1 MSDASVN
8 KSSRL
13 VGIGAL
19 FITTLIWGGTFTIV
33 KVVLSDISSMLF
45 IGLRFLF
52 ASLVILPFAFNKLR
66 KLSRTQIVMGFIL
79 GFLLFIGFALQTV
92 GLKYTTA
99 SKSGFVTGTVVMF
112 IPLFQFL
119 MEKKKPSVAQLV
131 GSFIVL
137 IGLIFL
143 SVSGTSINNFFME
156 LGGNFNLGDFLTLIC
171 AISYAVYII
180 YLDMTSRKIDLISL
194 VFLQVSVTSLL
205 AFIFSSFL
213 SVINFEA
220 IKFKYTQELL
230 FGLLYTSILAT
241 VLTTFLQ
248 TKYQKEVSP
257 TNAGIIF
264 SFEPVFAAIIAV
276 IFLGDIIS
284 GFSATG
290 CILIF
295 TGLVISE
302 VLGQKAIPTNE

>member
-1 MSDASVN
+1 MNDN
-8 KSSRL
+8 TIQKSGRL
-13 VGIGAL
+13 TGIGAL
-19 FITTLIWGGTFTIV
+19 FFTTLIWGGTFTIV
-33 KVVLSDISSMLF
+33 KVVLNDISSMLF

-52 ASLVILPFAFNKLR
+52 ASIVILPFAFKKLR
-66 KLSRTQIVMGFIL
+66 NLNKQQILMGSVL

-92 GLKYTTA
+92 GLKYTNA
-99 SKSGFVTGTVVMF
+99 SKSGFVTGSVVMF

-119 MEKKKPSVAQLV
+119 IEKKKPSAAQLI
-131 GSFIVL
+131 GSAIVL
-137 IGLIFL
+137 AGLIFL
-143 SVSGTSINNFFME
+143 SVGGTSLSNFFTE
-156 LGGNFNLGDFLTLIC
+156 LGSNFNIGDFLTLLC

-180 YLDMTSRKIDLISL
+180 YLDMTSRKIDVLCL
-194 VFLQVSVTSLL
+194 VFMQVFVTSIL

-230 FGLLYTSILAT
+230 FGLLYTSVLAT
-241 VLTTFLQ
+241 VLTTLLQ

-284 GFSATG
+284 GFSTAG

-295 TGLVISE
+295 VGLIISE
-302 VLGQKAIPTNE
+302 VVGQKAVPTNE

>member
-1 MSDASVN
+1 MNDN
-8 KSSRL
+8 TIQKSGRL
-13 VGIGAL
+13 TGIGAL
-19 FITTLIWGGTFTIV
+19 FFTTLIWGGTFTIV
-33 KVVLSDISSMLF
+33 KVVLNDISSMLF

-52 ASLVILPFAFNKLR
+52 ASIVILPFAFKKLR
-66 KLSRTQIVMGFIL
+66 NLNKQQILMGSVL

-92 GLKYTTA
+92 GLKYTNA
-99 SKSGFVTGTVVMF
+99 SKSGFVTGSVVMF

-119 MEKKKPSVAQLV
+119 IEKKKPSAAQLI
-131 GSFIVL
+131 GSVIVL
-137 IGLIFL
+137 AGLIFL
-143 SVSGTSINNFFME
+143 SVGGTSLSNFFTE
-156 LGGNFNLGDFLTLIC
+156 LGSNFNIGDFLTLLC

-180 YLDMTSRKIDLISL
+180 YLDMTSRKIDVLSL
-194 VFLQVSVTSLL
+194 VFMQVFVTSIL

-230 FGLLYTSILAT
+230 FGLLYTSVLAT
-241 VLTTFLQ
+241 VLTTLLQ

-276 IFLGDIIS
+276 MFLGDIIS
-284 GFSATG
+284 GFSTAG

-295 TGLVISE
+295 VGLIISE
-302 VLGQKAIPTNE
+302 VVGQKAVPTNE